1 MNHRT
6 QFLLFG
12 ALAVLLILLNSV
24 YVVDQRSRALLFE
37 FGEVKREAGA
47 PGLHFKKP
55 FVDTVRSFS
64 ARALTLDPRSETL
77 TTADQRAVDVR
88 FDVKWKI
95 DDLGTYYRATGGQEL
110 VAGDLLAPIVIAKLR
125 ESFGA
130 LSFQQAISE
139 GGGEG
144 FTSTLLQGVEPRIAE
159 LGIKPIEV
167 RITGV
172 DVPKDSVDKVYE
184 RMRAERAR
192 VASDLRARGFEDAD
206 RIRAEADRTAET
218 TLADA
223 YRDAEKLRGEG
234 DARAAEVAAKAY
246 GADPEFYAFYRS
258 LSAYREMFKDR
269 QDVLVVEPKG
279 EFFRYFKQ
287 ADGGSGGK

>member
-1 MNHRT
+1 MNTR
-6 QFLLFG
+6 LNLILFG
-12 ALAVLLILLNSV
+12 VLGAVLVLFNSL
-24 YVVDQRSRALLFE
+24 YIVDQRSRVLLFE
-37 FGEVKREAGA
+37 FGEIRGEGGA

-64 ARALTLDPRSETL
+64 ARALTLDERSETV
-77 TTADQRAVDVR
+77 TTADKRSLDID

-95 DDLGTYYRATGGQEL
+95 DDLSTYYRATGGQEL
-110 VAGDLLAPIVIAKLR
+110 VAGDLLAAIVVARLR
-125 ESFGA
+125 ENFGA
-130 LSFQQAISE
+130 LDFQQALSN
-139 GGGEG
+139 GDNDG
-144 FTSTLLQGVEPRIAE
+144 FTASLLQGVETRIAD

-167 RITGV
+167 RIIGI

-206 RIRAEADRTAET
+206 KIRAEADRAAET

-234 DARAAEVAAKAY
+234 DAKAAEIAAQAY
-246 GADPEFYAFYRS
+246 GQDPEFYAFYRS
-258 LSAYREMFKDR
+258 LSAYREAFKDR
-269 QDVLVVEPKG
+269 EDVIVVEPKG
-279 EFFRYFKQ
+279 EFFKYFKQ
-287 ADGGSGGK
+287 SDGGK